1 MNKSDCHFTGRGEK
15 IGRRFERFSD
25 FDFPAWPGCA
35 MIGNSFFLVG
45 FIAGRK
51 LEYSAQKLTRLMEKD
66 RCAPMMV

>member
-1 MNKSDCHFTGRGEK
+1 MSGQAGE
-15 IGRRFERFSD
+15 FQSNSV

-35 MIGNSFFLVG
+35 IIGNSFFLVG
-45 FIAGRK
+45 CIAGRK